1 VPFNYP
7 EFTARRVFTAEWID
21 GEKLSQSKADDVGQL
36 INVGVIAYLTQLL
49 DTGNLHAGAYTACLC
64 YIYAAA
70 AAGTALSWRILLC
83 YVCC

>member
-49 DTGNLHAGAYTACLC
+49 DTGNLHAGERTYSVLVCYGLC
-64 YIYAAA
+64 
-70 AAGTALSWRILLC
+70 C
-83 YVCC
+83 

>member
-1 VPFNYP
+1 MSVLLLWMCVCVYLYLPKQVVVPFNYP

-49 DTGNLHAGAYTACLC
+49 DTGNLHA
-64 YIYAAA
+64 
-70 AAGTALSWRILLC
+70 
-83 YVCC
+83 